1 MIWGRFFP
9 NPAPPPPQEI
19 RPAPENLGELGQEA
33 KDLLS
38 NPTLHEAL
46 NRVEKKLEAAWR
58 NTPPGDSAAREEAY
72 RMHWA
77 VEALKAE
84 LSLMVGQA
92 SMAQRDRNGGA

>member
-1 MIWGRFFP
+1 MIWSRFFP
-9 NPAPPPPQEI
+9 NERPPELPPKI

-46 NRVEKKLEAAWR
+46 NRVEKKLQASWR

-77 VEALKAE
+77 VEALRAE
-84 LSLMVGQA
+84 LQLMVGQA
-92 SMAQRDRNGGA
+92 TMAQRRNDQ